1 MTEDNTKKVESLFHK
16 IKKAFKK
23 ADRIPFLFCPCCGE
37 VKEYYHDPT
46 SRVKQPY
53 DLCWKCQ
60 KQYPN
65 NSFVNEVTSI
75 SINID

>member
-16 IKKAFKK
+16 IKK
-23 ADRIPFLFCPCCGE
+23 ILN
-37 VKEYYHDPT
+37 YQDPT

-65 NSFVNEVTSI
+65 NSFINEVTSV
-75 SINID
+75 SININ